1 MFLWI
6 PDRGPPKRDLWAT
19 IRHPLYADG
28 VDRMKDIVATFSI
41 VARDPQNGDLGVAVA
56 SKFLAVGAVVP
67 WARAGAGAIATQA
80 LANIAYGPDGLALL
94 ERGRSAQ
101 EVLDEL
107 LAADEQRDHRQVGV
121 VDARGGSAAHTGKE
135 CLAWAGHLVGAGFTV
150 QGNILA
156 GAQVIQ
162 AMAAAF
168 VQAPG
173 ELAERLLAALR
184 AGDEAGG
191 DRRGRQSAALYVA
204 RAGGSYGGLLD
215 RYIDLRVD
223 DHTSP
228 VPELARLLRLH
239 RFYLTPPR
247 QEDLLPIDAPIARE
261 LQELLTRAGYYHGP
275 INGVYDSATRAA
287 LEQYGGVE
295 NLEERLISA
304 THIDRLVLDYMR
316 EAIGPAPSTAR
327 DRAH

>member
-304 THIDRLVLDYMR
+304 THIDRQVLDYMR
-316 EAIGPAPSTAR
+316 EAIGTAPNTAPG
-327 DRAH
+327 RAH